1 MDTPTRYAGLGGD
14 APKPQRS
21 GAFILTHLAIGHG
34 FTHWYGQSLPVL
46 LPFVQASMGFSNFH
60 YGVLT
65 AILSISGGI
74 INIPVGFLVD
84 IARNRW
90 GLMLTGCM
98 VLAALGYGMM
108 AASPGFVFLAL
119 ALALL
124 ALPGSSWHMPAIA
137 AISQRFPQRRGFG
150 LSTHGIG
157 GQLGDSI
164 GPLVVGGLLLLF
176 QDRWRWVALVY
187 VFPALL
193 MTGMVWW
200 ALYHLR
206 GSGSDGNADD
216 AAQRRVSVGLRFRE
230 AGRLLR
236 NPAILALVLV
246 TSLRDMGAGALI
258 FWLPKYLH
266 DPVADGGLAMN
277 SFLVGLHLTLL
288 LVLGVVSS
296 PFAGIL
302 SDRYGRK
309 LILIPCLTAVGLLSL
324 AIGQLEGGI
333 LLIIV
338 VLTTGFFSSSM
349 NQILQATVLDQVG
362 RGTEGMTMGIV
373 MGVNSFLSAGALLIA
388 PRVVDAYGLS
398 AVFAYTAALWLGAMV
413 ILVFTPLRP
422 PPGAVAPAQSAA
434 G

>member
-14 APKPQRS
+14 APRPQRS

-34 FTHWYGQSLPVL
+34 FTHWYGQSLFVL
-46 LPFVQASMGFSNFH
+46 LPVVQASMGFSNFQF
-60 YGVLT
+60 GVLA

-98 VLAALGYGMM
+98 VVAALGYGMM

-137 AISQRFPQRRGFG
+137 AISQRFPHRRGFG

-164 GPLVVGGLLLLF
+164 GPLVVGGLLFLF
-176 QDRWRWVALVY
+176 QGLWRWVALVY

-206 GSGSDGNADD
+206 GSGSDDSADG
-216 AAQRRVSVGLRFRE
+216 AAPRGVSVGLRFRE

-246 TSLRDMGAGALI
+246 TSLRDMGAGSLVV
-258 FWLPKYLH
+258 WLPKYLH
-266 DPVADGGLAMN
+266 DPVADGGLGM
-277 SFLVGLHLTLL
+277 SPFLVGLHLTLL

-324 AIGQLEGGI
+324 VIGQLEGGV

-338 VLTTGFFSSSM
+338 VLTTGLFSSSM

-373 MGVNSFLSAGALLIA
+373 MGVNSALSAVAPLIA
-388 PRVVDAYGLS
+388 AVVVDAYGLS